1 MIGACRW
8 RGETMIRRPN
18 NPRKRLCIER
28 QNDAGNTGS
37 LKKTTNIKI
46 EKKMKKHK
54 KVLGALFLVAILTT
68 VLFACTKWEEQ
79 KDSKKLLKQK

>member
-1 MIGACRW
+1 
-8 RGETMIRRPN
+8 
-18 NPRKRLCIER
+18 
-28 QNDAGNTGS
+28 
-37 LKKTTNIKI
+37 
-46 EKKMKKHK
+46 MKKHK